1 MSDDCDILGPLGF
14 SIQILLGVFS
24 FFILIYKRIVEKPK
38 RQWKV
43 WGLDTS
49 KQGCSQVFAH
59 FLNVALAI
67 HLSGDSDECVWYL
80 ATLLLDTTIGVLF
93 SYVILKL
100 VELALE
106 HFQMANYRSG
116 NYFLIIMPDDQVKKN
131 EMNNKDKVPA
141 GTNLIK
147 PIIKIDLKAWFI
159 QLILWILVVSI
170 SKFFLFL
177 LQLVIGFILESI
189 SQFILSPFSD
199 LATLKLIIVMCII
212 PVFMNGLQFW
222 IQDNFLKKT
231 EFTIQEK
238 KYVLSEMYVDEE
250 LTNFARL
257 DNFVN
262 NPEVKSDHCL
272 DKLQMEMA
280 NVGVGVQQIT
290 KGYQKADFE

>member
-1 MSDDCDILGPLGF
+1 
-14 SIQILLGVFS
+14 
-24 FFILIYKRIVEKPK
+24 
-38 RQWKV
+38 
-43 WGLDTS
+43 
-49 KQGCSQVFAH
+49 
-59 FLNVALAI
+59 
-67 HLSGDSDECVWYL
+67 
-80 ATLLLDTTIGVLF
+80 
-93 SYVILKL
+93 
-100 VELALE
+100 
-106 HFQMANYRSG
+106 
-116 NYFLIIMPDDQVKKN
+116 MPEDQVQKN

-159 QLILWILVVSI
+159 QLILWILVVLI

-177 LQLVIGFILESI
+177 LQLAIGFILENI

-199 LATLKLIIVMCII
+199 LNTLKLIIVMCII

-222 IQDNFLKKT
+222 VQDNFLKKT

-250 LTNFARL
+250 LTNFAQL

-262 NPEVKSDHCL
+262 NPEVKSDNCL
-272 DKLQMEMA
+272 DKLHIEMG
-280 NVGVGVQQIT
+280 NVGVGIQQNT